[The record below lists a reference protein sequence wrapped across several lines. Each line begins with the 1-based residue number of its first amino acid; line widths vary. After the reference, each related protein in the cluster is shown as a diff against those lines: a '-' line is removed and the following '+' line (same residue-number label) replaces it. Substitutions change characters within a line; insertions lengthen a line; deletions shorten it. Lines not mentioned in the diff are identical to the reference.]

1 MLSLVWSHFSL
12 RAVEAEASADG
23 RIHRNAL
30 RVFVERETTNTW
42 MAQLVFLAVAIAG
55 LFFQSV
61 FVLCLGLLHML
72 VDQAVR
78 NRVRRLAAGL
88 ERDEVDRSALGQI
101 ERVFY
106 LVGFTWAMATWP
118 LATSLDGLR
127 LILTVVAASG
137 VLVMANTTCFAP
149 RVFRAALT
157 GFAVGSLATL
167 FVIETMPWYVLG
179 AGVAILL
186 GVATGVGVATSRQL
200 VQMLRMQVERDEAIE
215 GQQRTIA
222 ALDRARRIA
231 TSMAETDSLTGLA
244 NRFRFLTRLDDCIE
258 NGRPFS
264 LTLLDVDLFKNVND
278 ALGHS
283 VGDEVLKAVG
293 RVLATFEAENCFAAR
308 LGGDEFALIDAR
320 GTFVPMGAALFEAVR
335 ERIDSLP
342 REAPD
347 LPPISITG
355 GSAYFPQDADAR
367 SDLLAAADIAQRE
380 AKKTRRGAHFDYST
394 RLSNMFWREAQIAEA
409 IGHAVAA
416 RALVISLQPKI
427 NLRTGRLEGAEAL
440 SRFTHAGLAAYGLDE
455 IFAVAEKRGLG
466 AVLDELVLDRYRE
479 TLVALRV
486 DHAVAIPTSVN
497 LSGAILKTPE
507 RLLARLKALVAAGV
521 DPGLVRV
528 EITENAIYGRGQAAV
543 VELLDRIVALGF
555 TLALDDFGTG
565 SGSLQHLLSLPVSE
579 IKIDRS
585 FVSGMIEE
593 QKKTA
598 IVRGLIVTG
607 RAMSV
612 EIVAEGV
619 ETEHEAELLRSM
631 GAQYAQGFLWSR
643 ALAPREFVEFSRM
656 FGRRAK
662 SARPSPVEIAARSA
676 SA

>member
-283 VGDEVLKAVG
+283 VG
-293 RVLATFEAENCFAAR
+293 LATFEAENCFAAR

-355 GSAYFPQDADAR
+355 GSATCIR
-367 SDLLAAADIAQRE
+367 SPA
-380 AKKTRRGAHFDYST
+380 
-394 RLSNMFWREAQIAEA
+394 
-409 IGHAVAA
+409 
-416 RALVISLQPKI
+416 
-427 NLRTGRLEGAEAL
+427 TGRRHRPA
-440 SRFTHAGLAAYGLDE
+440 
-455 IFAVAEKRGLG
+455 RGEE
-466 AVLDELVLDRYRE
+466 D
-479 TLVALRV
+479 T
-486 DHAVAIPTSVN
+486 
-497 LSGAILKTPE
+497 
-507 RLLARLKALVAAGV
+507 ARG
-521 DPGLVRV
+521 PFR
-528 EITENAIYGRGQAAV
+528 
-543 VELLDRIVALGF
+543 
-555 TLALDDFGTG
+555 
-565 SGSLQHLLSLPVSE
+565 LQHAPVQH
-579 IKIDRS
+579 
-585 FVSGMIEE
+585 V
-593 QKKTA
+593 
-598 IVRGLIVTG
+598 L
-607 RAMSV
+607 
-612 EIVAEGV
+612 
-619 ETEHEAELLRSM
+619 
-631 GAQYAQGFLWSR
+631 
-643 ALAPREFVEFSRM
+643 
-656 FGRRAK
+656 
-662 SARPSPVEIAARSA
+662 ARSA
-676 SA
+676 DRRGDRPRRRRARARHQPAAEDQSAHWKARRRFRASRTPDWRPTASTKSSRSPKSAASAPCWTNSCSIAIARRWSPCASIMRSRFRRRSTCPAPSSRRRSVCWRV